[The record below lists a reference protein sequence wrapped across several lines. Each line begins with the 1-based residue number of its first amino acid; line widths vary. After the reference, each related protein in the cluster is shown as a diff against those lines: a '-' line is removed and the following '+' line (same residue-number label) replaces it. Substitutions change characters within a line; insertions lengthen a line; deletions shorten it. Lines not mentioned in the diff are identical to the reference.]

1 MGRWP
6 TVAWQKEAWAK
17 AKAKLYTIHS
27 KLVSIAAEWGA
38 DIHINSILAD
48 AITAAKRAGVT
59 ADVIE
64 RAVRRWAWL
73 DKESIK
79 VEEVYYEGYAPGG
92 VGIILRALTDNR
104 NRTAPSVRHIFS
116 SYGGNLGETW
126 SVSSFLFDYKG
137 VIRLENEGSH
147 ETIEN
152 IILESDAEDYTLTGS
167 SVEIIV
173 DRSHLLNVK
182 KNLEKAGFTPE
193 RISLEYIPKNFIE
206 VTDFELVLK
215 IYKMLEAFADDED
228 IETVW
233 NNAEISDELWKQA
246 EECIEARKF
255 RT

>member
-6 TVAWQKEAWAK
+6 TVAGQKEAWAK

-27 KLVSIAAEWGA
+27 KLVSIAAEGGP
-38 DIHINSILAD
+38 DIHINTLLAD

-59 ADVIE
+59 ADVID
-64 RAVRRWAWL
+64 RAIRRGAWL
-73 DKESIK
+73 DKDSIK

-126 SVSSFLFDYKG
+126 TVSNFLFDYKWI
-137 VIRLENEGSH
+137 IRLENHGSH
-147 ETIEN
+147 EVIEE
-152 IILESDAEDYTLTGS
+152 IIIESDAEDYTLT
-167 SVEIIV
+167 ETTAQIIV
-173 DRSHLLNVK
+173 DRTKIPNVR
-182 KNLEKAGFTPE
+182 KNLEKAGFTPQ

-206 VTDFELVLK
+206 VTDFDAVLK

-233 NNAEISDELWKQA
+233 NNADISDELWKQA
-246 EECIEARKF
+246 EEFIESRKF

>member
-6 TVAWQKEAWAK
+6 TVAGQKEAWAK

-27 KLVSIAAEWGA
+27 KLVSIAAEWGP
-38 DIHINSILAD
+38 DIHTNALLAD

-73 DKESIK
+73 DKESAK

-126 SVSSFLFDYKG
+126 TVSNFLFDYKG
-137 VIRLENEGSH
+137 IIRLENHDAH
-147 ETIEN
+147 EAIEE
-152 IILESDAEDYTLTGS
+152 IILESEAEDYTLTES
-167 SVEIIV
+167 TVEIIV
-173 DRSHLLNVK
+173 DRTKILNVK
-182 KNLEKAGFTPE
+182 KNLEKAGFVPQKV
-193 RISLEYIPKNFIE
+193 SLEYIPKNFIE
-206 VTDFELVLK
+206 VTDFDVVLK

-233 NNAEISDELWKQA
+233 NNAEISDKLWKQA
-246 EECIEARKF
+246 EECIESRKF